1 MVTVVTKDNFQAEVL
16 NSDKPVLVDFWAIWC
31 GPCKMISPVVNLIS
45 EENDDFKVCK
55 IDVDEEGTLAQQFG
69 IMSIPTLLVFKNGEV
84 VERSVGVQPMDA
96 ILAMVKKH
104 V

>member
-16 NSDKPVLVDFWAIWC
+16 EADKPVLVDFWAVWC

-55 IDVDEEGTLAQQFG
+55 IDVDEEGELAQQFG
-69 IMSIPTLLVFKNGEV
+69 IMSIPSLLVFKNGEV
-84 VERSVGVQPMDA
+84 VERSVGVQPKAA
-96 ILAMVKKH
+96 IEAMVKKH

>member
-1 MVTVVTKDNFQAEVL
+1 MVTVVTKENFQAEVL
-16 NSDKPVLVDFWAIWC
+16 SSDKPVLVDFWAVWC

-55 IDVDEEGTLAQQFG
+55 IDVDEEGALAQQFG

-84 VERSVGVQPMDA
+84 VERSVGVQPKAA
-96 ILAMVKKH
+96 IEAMVKKH

>member
-1 MVTVVTKDNFQAEVL
+1 MVTVVTKENFKAEVL
-16 NSDKPVLVDFWAIWC
+16 DCEKPVLVDFWAVWC

-55 IDVDEEGTLAQQFG
+55 VDVDEEGELAQQFG
-69 IMSIPTLLVFKNGEV
+69 IMSIPSLLVFKNGEL

>member
-16 NSDKPVLVDFWAIWC
+16 ESDKPVLVDFWAIWC

-55 IDVDEEGTLAQQFG
+55 IDVDEEGELAQQFG
-69 IMSIPTLLVFKNGEV
+69 IMSIPSLLVFKGGEV

>member
-1 MVTVVTKDNFQAEVL
+1 MVTVVTKENFQAEVL
-16 NSDKPVLVDFWAIWC
+16 NSDKPVLVDFWAVWC

-55 IDVDEEGTLAQQFG
+55 IDVDEEGALAQQFG

>member
-16 NSDKPVLVDFWAIWC
+16 ESDKPVLVDFWAVWC

-55 IDVDEEGTLAQQFG
+55 IDVDEEGELAQQFG
-69 IMSIPTLLVFKNGEV
+69 IMSIPSLLVFKNGEV
-84 VERSVGVQPMDA
+84 VERSVGVQPKAA
-96 ILAMVKKH
+96 IEAMVKKH

>member
-16 NSDKPVLVDFWAIWC
+16 ESDKPVLVDFWAVWC

-55 IDVDEEGTLAQQFG
+55 IDVDEEGELAQQFG
-69 IMSIPTLLVFKNGEV
+69 IMSIPSLLVFKGGEV
-84 VERSVGVQPMDA
+84 VERSVGVQPKAA
-96 ILAMVKKH
+96 IEAMVKKH

>member
-55 IDVDEEGTLAQQFG
+55 IDVDEVGTLAQQFG

-84 VERSVGVQPMDA
+84 VERSVGVQPKAA
-96 ILAMVKKH
+96 IEAMVKKH